1 MEVGTEKGPGYGNSR
16 DSEQSLQ
23 EQVLV
28 IRRHVKLSELTL
40 RTELI
45 RFYMVQ
51 WMAISLCD
59 SRNMTFTHLI
69 YTHYFITFIS

>member
-45 RFYMVQ
+45 RFYMVC
-51 WMAISLCD
+51 L
-59 SRNMTFTHLI
+59 
-69 YTHYFITFIS
+69 

>member
-1 MEVGTEKGPGYGNSR
+1 MEVGTEKGAGYGNSR

-28 IRRHVKLSELTL
+28 IKSHVKLSELTF

-45 RFYMVQ
+45 RFYM
-51 WMAISLCD
+51 LC
-59 SRNMTFTHLI
+59 L
-69 YTHYFITFIS
+69 